1 MGKVAKIFHPLGL
14 VSLFV
19 VQAKI
24 LIQDLWTN
32 AVLSNANVN
41 DEEMTT
47 AFIGVEALSN
57 SHPLTYQSAHP
68 KDTSPLMPNHLLHG
82 QIGESTPEIDEMYFI
97 GIWLD
102 KTLFR
107 SLISQRGGNC

>member
-32 AVLSNANVN
+32 AVLGNANVN

-57 SHPLTYQSAHP
+57 PHPLTYQSAHP

-82 QIGESTPEIDEMYFI
+82 QIGESAPEIDEMYFI

-102 KTLFR
+102 KTPFR